1 MSREIMFYGEKGI
14 LNSIILDIQGDIA
27 KQKQFLRSIILADK
41 SKLNW
46 VDNVYTVKYF
56 MGPYLDQF
64 GSPDMI
70 MEAITINDD
79 KYVLFV
85 NAKLTPYHESA
96 LSMEQIENKNN
107 DYLPKTYRNNCK
119 KINVQLSLLYRFVEA
134 YKNNPLDVKDISSI
148 IIEESTVSSSYNDDM
163 ERKLEDWTIMDYWN
177 RNFEDAKDY
186 YFVALTNDLRDIID
200 ERNLNSKL
208 FPYNN
213 SCTMPPIGN
222 EKWELDKGKF
232 GITTYDTLVHKN
244 VISKDNGYYK
254 DTSDLMLLSP
264 PTIADYKKR
273 KSPEVLV
280 NIDTDKWKENQAELY
295 NIMNDMKELDTEFKL
310 FIKSFIDSV
319 EYNH

>member
-107 DYLPKTYRNNCK
+107 DYLPRTYRNNCK
-119 KINVQLSLLYRFVEA
+119 KN
-134 YKNNPLDVKDISSI
+134 
-148 IIEESTVSSSYNDDM
+148 
-163 ERKLEDWTIMDYWN
+163 
-177 RNFEDAKDY
+177 
-186 YFVALTNDLRDIID
+186 
-200 ERNLNSKL
+200 
-208 FPYNN
+208 
-213 SCTMPPIGN
+213 
-222 EKWELDKGKF
+222 
-232 GITTYDTLVHKN
+232 
-244 VISKDNGYYK
+244 
-254 DTSDLMLLSP
+254 
-264 PTIADYKKR
+264 
-273 KSPEVLV
+273 
-280 NIDTDKWKENQAELY
+280 
-295 NIMNDMKELDTEFKL
+295 
-310 FIKSFIDSV
+310 
-319 EYNH
+319 